1 MPTALIVGASR
12 GIGLETVKA
21 ALAAG
26 YTVRALARTAQAIAL
41 DSFHLEKVPGDALD
55 PATIVRVLDGADAV
69 VQTLGVPI
77 TPETVLKGT
86 TLFSEATRVLVEG
99 MRALGVRRLIA
110 VTGIEAGDSRGSA
123 GFIHARVLF
132 PIFLK
137 RIYDDKTVQEEI
149 IRSSGLD
156 WTIVRPALLTNGP
169 ATGRYHVLTDAN
181 SWRGGFIS
189 RRDVA
194 HFLVEQLADASYIG
208 KTPLL
213 VA

>member
-1 MPTALIVGASR
+1 MPTTLIAGASH

-26 YTVRALARTAQAIAL
+26 YTVRALARTAHAIAL
-41 DSFHLEKVPGDALD
+41 DSPRLEKVPGDALD
-55 PATIVRVLDGADAV
+55 PTTIARALDGADAV
-69 VQTLGVPI
+69 VLALGVPV

-86 TLFSEATRVLVEG
+86 TLFSQATRVLVDG

-123 GFIHARVLF
+123 GFVHARVLF
-132 PIFLK
+132 PIILQ
-137 RIYDDKTVQEEI
+137 RIYEDKTVQENI
-149 IRSSGLD
+149 IRSSELA
-156 WTIVRPALLTNGP
+156 WTIVRPAMLTNGP
-169 ATGRYHVLTDAN
+169 ATGRYHVLTDAK

-194 HFLVEQLADASYIG
+194 DFLIGQLADSSCIG

-213 VA
+213 VS